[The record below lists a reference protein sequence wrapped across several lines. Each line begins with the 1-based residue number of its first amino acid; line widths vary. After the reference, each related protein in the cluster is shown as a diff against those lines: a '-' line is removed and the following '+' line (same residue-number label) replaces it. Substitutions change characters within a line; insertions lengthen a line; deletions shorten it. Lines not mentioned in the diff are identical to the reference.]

1 MTDYAELYAA
11 YRERGLAARVG
22 RGSNPVVV
30 VVDFMRGFTD
40 PSFPMGMDLAPE
52 LASAQRLLRRARAL
66 AIPVVLVRSAYRPDG
81 RDALHWQAKMPGARG
96 LVDGS
101 PWAEFDPAL
110 EMSPA
115 DIVVTKKFASSFFGT
130 PLASILTTLGVDT
143 VLLAGTTTSG
153 CVRATALDSHQH
165 GFRTTVVREAVGDR
179 AEGPH
184 WANLF
189 DLDTK
194 YADVEKL
201 STVLD
206 YLDDR
211 RGGTQPDGQGRKG
224 VTAESRSQAT

>member
-1 MTDYAELYAA
+1 MTDYAKLYAA

-22 RGSNPVVV
+22 RGSDPAII

-40 PSFPMGMDLAPE
+40 PGFPMGMDLAPE
-52 LASAQRLLRRARAL
+52 LASAQTLLRRARAL
-66 AIPVVLVRSAYRPDG
+66 AVPVVLVRSAYRPDG

-110 EMSPA
+110 EASPA

-130 PLASILTTLGVDT
+130 TLASILTTLDVDT
-143 VLLAGTTTSG
+143 VLLTGTTTSG

-194 YADVEKL
+194 YADVEEL

-211 RGGTQPDGQGRKG
+211 GAERSQ
-224 VTAESRSQAT
+224 TAEAGRG